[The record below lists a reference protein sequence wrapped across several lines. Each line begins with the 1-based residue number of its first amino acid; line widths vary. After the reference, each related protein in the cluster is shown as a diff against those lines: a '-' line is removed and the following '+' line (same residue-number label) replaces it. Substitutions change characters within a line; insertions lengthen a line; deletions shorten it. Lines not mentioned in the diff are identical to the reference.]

1 MAQRERRQN
10 IARLREIGEVAARHG
25 FGFIVDKRRSAAPAD
40 DLDSGRTRGQR
51 LKEMLDELGPT
62 FVKFGQL
69 LSTRPDVVPPDV
81 VRELQALQDAARP
94 FPAATA
100 RTVIE
105 SELGLRVEQVFEWFD
120 DEPVAAASIG
130 QVHRARLPEGRE
142 VVVKV
147 QRPDAENKLKADIGL
162 LEQVAKLAKERVKRL
177 QFIDTVALVD
187 EFARTIRQELDY
199 RIEARNVEAARRA
212 FTGDDTVTV
221 PRVLWRYT
229 TGRVL
234 VLDWVEGSTLN
245 HTDLDGW
252 SLEDR
257 RSLASRIS
265 ETWMKMV
272 FVHGF
277 FHADPHPA
285 NIVVQGPN
293 RIGLID
299 FGMVGQLSSR
309 DRQTAVHVFVD
320 VIDQNLDRLPRRLRD
335 LGLRYPKE
343 QEEEF
348 RDQLGVIL
356 QRYSGASMGE
366 IDGREL
372 VRDIFQAIY
381 RLQIKL
387 PTRWV
392 LLDKALATLAGVGLQ
407 IAPEFN
413 VFETARPYA
422 RRLMVK
428 RFRPDVVAD
437 RAQGDIGRYAE
448 AFLAFPF
455 QLHDVLD
462 ELRDGEVKIAIQQE
476 GFTESTE
483 RALGATN
490 RVVMGV
496 LAAALFLGS
505 AIIGGFVRNGP
516 HLLGVAVVAI
526 PGLVAG
532 AGLAALVLFG
542 IIRSG
547 RW

>member
-1 MAQRERRQN
+1 MAQGERRQN

-25 FGFIVDKRRSAAPAD
+25 FGFLLDKRRSGHSAANAD
-40 DLDSGRTRGQR
+40 EGGTRGER
-51 LKEMLDELGPT
+51 LRKMLDELGPT

-81 VRELQALQDAARP
+81 IRELRILQDAATP
-94 FPAATA
+94 VPSAIA
-100 RTVIE
+100 RAVIE
-105 SELGLRVEQVFEWFD
+105 SDLGLRIDQIFEAFD
-120 DEPVAAASIG
+120 DTPIAAASIG
-130 QVHRARLPEGRE
+130 QVHRARLPGGID
-142 VVVKV
+142 VAVKV
-147 QRPDAENKLKADIGL
+147 QRPDAQAKLTADLAL
-162 LEQVAKLAKERVKRL
+162 LQQVAKIITERTKRL
-177 QFIDTVALVD
+177 EFIDTVALVD
-187 EFARTIRQELDY
+187 EFGRTIRQELDY
-199 RIEARNVEAARRA
+199 RIEARNVEASRRA
-212 FTGDDTVTV
+212 FTGDATVTV
-221 PRVLWRYT
+221 PKVFWRT
-229 TGRVL
+229 TTSRVL
-234 VLDWVEGSTLN
+234 VLEWLDGPTLT
-245 HTDLDGW
+245 HTDLDVW
-252 SLEDR
+252 PADDR
-257 RSLASRIS
+257 RTLAARIS

-285 NIVVQGPN
+285 NIVIFGADH
-293 RIGLID
+293 IGLID
-299 FGMVGQLSSR
+299 FGMMGQLSPR

-320 VIDQNLDRLPRRLRD
+320 AVDQNLDRLPRRLRD

-348 RDQLGVIL
+348 RDQLGIIL
-356 QRYSGASMGE
+356 QRYWGASMSE

-372 VRDIFQAIY
+372 IRDIFTAIY

-387 PTRWV
+387 PARWV

-407 IAPEFN
+407 ISPDFN

-422 RRLMVK
+422 RRLMVQ
-428 RFRPDVVAD
+428 RFRPDVVAN
-437 RAQGDIGRYAE
+437 RLQGELGRYAE
-448 AFLAFPF
+448 AALAFPF
-455 QLHDVLD
+455 QLHDLMD
-462 ELRDGEVKIAIQQE
+462 EFRDGEIKIAIQQE

-505 AIIGGFVRNGP
+505 AIIGGFVSNGP
-516 HLLGVAVVAI
+516 HLLGIAVVAL

-532 AGLAALVLFG
+532 ASLAGLVLFG
-542 IIRSG
+542 ILRSG

>member
-1 MAQRERRQN
+1 VAQRERRRN

-25 FGFIVDKRRSAAPAD
+25 FGFLVDKRRSAEHAD
-40 DLDSGRTRGQR
+40 EIDSGRSRGHR
-51 LKEMLDELGPT
+51 LREMLDELGPT

-81 VRELQALQDAARP
+81 VRELRALQDAARP

-100 RTVIE
+100 RAVVEDEI
-105 SELGLRVEQVFEWFD
+105 GLRIDQVFEWFD
-120 DEPVAAASIG
+120 DEPLAAASIG

-147 QRPDAENKLKADIGL
+147 QRPDAEDKLKADIGL
-162 LEQVAKLAKERVKRL
+162 LEQVAKLAKERVRRL

-187 EFARTIRQELDY
+187 EFARTVRQELDY

-212 FTGDDTVTV
+212 FTGDATVTV
-221 PRVLWRYT
+221 PRVYWRYT

-234 VLDWVEGSTLN
+234 VLDWLEGATLN
-245 HTDLDGW
+245 HTDLDLW

-257 RSLASRIS
+257 RALASRIS

-285 NIVVQGPN
+285 NIVVQGAD

-299 FGMVGQLSSR
+299 FGMVGQLSPR
-309 DRQTAVHVFVD
+309 DRQISVHVFVD

-343 QEEEF
+343 QEEDF

-356 QRYSGASMGE
+356 QRYSGATMGE

-392 LLDKALATLAGVGLQ
+392 MLDKALATLAGVGLQ
-407 IAPEFN
+407 VSPEFN

-422 RRLMVK
+422 RRLMVQ
-428 RFRPDVVAD
+428 RFRPDVMVD
-437 RAQGDIGRYAE
+437 RTKGDVERYAE
-448 AFLAFPF
+448 ALLAFPF
-455 QLHDVLD
+455 QLHDILD

-496 LAAALFLGS
+496 VAAALFLGS

-516 HLLGVAVVAI
+516 HLLGIAVVAI

-532 AGLAALVLFG
+532 AALAALVLFG

>member
-25 FGFIVDKRRSAAPAD
+25 FGFLLDKRRARPAEEEID
-40 DLDSGRTRGQR
+40 DSGTRGQR
-51 LKEMLDELGPT
+51 LASMLDELGPT

-81 VRELQALQDAARP
+81 VRELRTLQDAARP
-94 FPAATA
+94 FPAEVA
-100 RTVIE
+100 RGAVE
-105 SELGLRVEQVFEWFD
+105 HELGLRIEQVFERFD

-130 QVHRARLPEGRE
+130 QVHRACLPDGRE
-142 VVVKV
+142 VAVKV
-147 QRPDAENKLKADIGL
+147 QRPDAEDKIKADIAL
-162 LEQVAKLAKERVKRL
+162 LEQVARIARERVKRL
-177 QFIDTVALVD
+177 EFIDTVALVD

-199 RIEARNVEAARRA
+199 RIEARNVETARRA
-212 FTGDDTVTV
+212 FTGDETVTV
-221 PRVLWRYT
+221 PKVYWRYT
-229 TGRVL
+229 TSRVL
-234 VLDWVEGSTLN
+234 VLDWLDGPTLN
-245 HTDLDGW
+245 HTDLTLW
-252 SLEDR
+252 SAEDR
-257 RSLASRIS
+257 RTLASRIS

-285 NIVVQGPN
+285 NLVVQGAD

-299 FGMVGQLSSR
+299 FGMVGQLSPR

-320 VIDQNLDRLPRRLRD
+320 VLEQNLDRLPRRLRD

-356 QRYSGASMGE
+356 QRYSGATMAE

-407 IAPEFN
+407 VSPDFN

-422 RRLMVK
+422 RRLMVT
-428 RFRPDVVAD
+428 RYRPDVVVD
-437 RAQGDIGRYAE
+437 RVQGDMSRYAE
-448 AFLAFPF
+448 AFMAFPF
-455 QLHDVLD
+455 QLYDILD
-462 ELRDGEVKIAIQQE
+462 EFRDGEVTIAIKQE

-496 LAAALFLGS
+496 IAASLFLGS
-505 AIIGGFVRNGP
+505 AVIGAFAESGP
-516 HLLGVAVVAI
+516 TVAGIAVISI
-526 PGLVAG
+526 PGLLAG
-532 AGLAALVLFG
+532 TVLAGLVLFG
-542 IIRSG
+542 ILRSG

>member
-1 MAQRERRQN
+1 VAQRERRQN

-25 FGFIVDKRRSAAPAD
+25 FGFLVDKRRAAEHAAEND
-40 DLDSGRTRGQR
+40 TGRSRGQR
-51 LKEMLDELGPT
+51 LREMLDELGPT

-81 VRELQALQDAARP
+81 VRELRALQDAARP

-100 RTVIE
+100 RAVVE
-105 SELGLRVEQVFEWFD
+105 GEVGLHIDQVFEWFD
-120 DEPVAAASIG
+120 DEPLAAASIG

-147 QRPDAENKLKADIGL
+147 QRPDAEDKLKADIGL

-187 EFARTIRQELDY
+187 EFARTVRQELDY

-212 FTGDDTVTV
+212 FTGDETVTV
-221 PRVLWRYT
+221 PRVYWRYT

-234 VLDWVEGSTLN
+234 VLDWLEGATLN
-245 HTDLDGW
+245 HTDLDLW

-257 RSLASRIS
+257 RALASRIS

-285 NIVVQGPN
+285 NIVVQGAD

-299 FGMVGQLSSR
+299 FGMVGQLSPR

-343 QEEEF
+343 QEEDF

-356 QRYSGASMGE
+356 QRYSGATMGE

-407 IAPEFN
+407 ISPEFN

-422 RRLMVK
+422 RRLLVQ
-428 RFRPDVVAD
+428 RFRPDVMVD
-437 RAQGDIGRYAE
+437 RTKGDLERYAE

-455 QLHDVLD
+455 QLHDILD

-496 LAAALFLGS
+496 VAAALFLGS

-516 HLLGVAVVAI
+516 HLLGIAVVAI

-532 AGLAALVLFG
+532 AALAALVLFG

>member
-1 MAQRERRQN
+1 
-10 IARLREIGEVAARHG
+10 
-25 FGFIVDKRRSAAPAD
+25 
-40 DLDSGRTRGQR
+40 
-51 LKEMLDELGPT
+51 
-62 FVKFGQL
+62 
-69 LSTRPDVVPPDV
+69 
-81 VRELQALQDAARP
+81 
-94 FPAATA
+94 
-100 RTVIE
+100 
-105 SELGLRVEQVFEWFD
+105 
-120 DEPVAAASIG
+120 
-130 QVHRARLPEGRE
+130 

-147 QRPDAENKLKADIGL
+147 QRPDAEDKLKADIGL
-162 LEQVAKLAKERVKRL
+162 LEQVAKLAKERVRRL

-187 EFARTIRQELDY
+187 EFARTVRQELDY

-212 FTGDDTVTV
+212 FTGDATVTV
-221 PRVLWRYT
+221 PRVYWRYT

-234 VLDWVEGSTLN
+234 VLDWLEGATLN
-245 HTDLDGW
+245 HTDLDLW

-257 RSLASRIS
+257 RALASRIS

-285 NIVVQGPN
+285 NIVVQGAD

-299 FGMVGQLSSR
+299 FGMVGQLSPR
-309 DRQTAVHVFVD
+309 DRQISVHVFVD

-343 QEEEF
+343 QEEDF

-356 QRYSGASMGE
+356 QRYSGATMGE

-392 LLDKALATLAGVGLQ
+392 MLDKALATLAGVGLQ
-407 IAPEFN
+407 VSPEFN

-422 RRLMVK
+422 RRLMVQ
-428 RFRPDVVAD
+428 RFRPDVMVD
-437 RAQGDIGRYAE
+437 RTKGDVERYAE
-448 AFLAFPF
+448 ALLAFPF
-455 QLHDVLD
+455 QLHDILD

-496 LAAALFLGS
+496 VAAALFLGS

-516 HLLGVAVVAI
+516 HLLGIAVVAI

-532 AGLAALVLFG
+532 AALAALVLFG

>member
-1 MAQRERRQN
+1 MANGERRQN
-10 IARLREIGEVAARHG
+10 IARLRQIGEIAARNG
-25 FGFIVDKRRSAAPAD
+25 FGFLLDRHRAPRLDED
-40 DLDSGRTRGQR
+40 DHGTRGER
-51 LKEMLDELGPT
+51 LRKMLDELGPT

-69 LSTRPDVVPPDV
+69 LSTRPDVVPPDI
-81 VRELQALQDAARP
+81 VRELRTLQDAASPVPGPRV
-94 FPAATA
+94 
-100 RTVIE
+100 RSVIE
-105 SELGLRVEQVFEWFD
+105 SDLGASIGELFAWFD
-120 DEPVAAASIG
+120 ETPIAAASIG
-130 QVHRARLPEGRE
+130 QVHRARLPGGED

-147 QRPDAENKLKADIGL
+147 QRPDAEATLKADLAL

-177 QFIDTVALVD
+177 EFIDMVALVD
-187 EFARTIRQELDY
+187 EFGRTIRQELDY
-199 RIEARNVEAARRA
+199 RVEARNVEASRRA
-212 FTGDDTVTV
+212 FAGDETVTV
-221 PRVLWRYT
+221 PTVHWRHT
-229 TGRVL
+229 TSRVL
-234 VLDWVEGSTLN
+234 VLEWLDGDTLN
-245 HTDLDGW
+245 HTDLQGW
-252 SLEDR
+252 SAEDR
-257 RSLASRIS
+257 TLLASRIS

-285 NIVVQGPN
+285 NIIVYGPDK
-293 RIGLID
+293 IGLID
-299 FGMVGQLSSR
+299 FGLVGQLSPR

-320 VIDQNLDRLPRRLRD
+320 AVDQNIDRLPRRLRD

-348 RDQLGVIL
+348 REQLSIIL
-356 QRYSGASMGE
+356 QRYWGATMGE

-372 VRDIFQAIY
+372 LRDLFGTIY
-381 RLQIKL
+381 QLQIKL
-387 PTRWV
+387 PIRWV

-407 IAPEFN
+407 ISPDFN

-422 RRLMVK
+422 RRLMVQ
-428 RFRPDVVAD
+428 RYRPDVVVD
-437 RAQGDIGRYAE
+437 RIQGDVGKYAE
-448 AFLAFPF
+448 AALAFPF

-505 AIIGGFVRNGP
+505 ALIGAFVENGP
-516 HLLGVAVVAI
+516 HVLGVAVVGI
-526 PGLVAG
+526 PGLLVGAALAG
-532 AGLAALVLFG
+532 LVLFG
-542 IIRSG
+542 ILRSG

>member
-1 MAQRERRQN
+1 VAQRERRQN

-25 FGFIVDKRRSAAPAD
+25 FGFLVDKRRRPPQD
-40 DLDSGRTRGQR
+40 EELTNGRSRGQR
-51 LKEMLDELGPT
+51 LTAMLDELGPT

-81 VRELQALQDAARP
+81 VRELRTLQDAARP

-100 RTVIE
+100 RAAVE
-105 SELGLRVEQVFEWFD
+105 RELGLRIEQVFERFD

-130 QVHRARLPEGRE
+130 QVHRALLPGGRE
-142 VVVKV
+142 VAVKV
-147 QRPDAENKLKADIGL
+147 QRPDAEDKLKADIGL
-162 LEQVAKLAKERVKRL
+162 LEQVARIARERVKRL
-177 QFIDTVALVD
+177 EFIDTVALVD
-187 EFARTIRQELDY
+187 EFARTVRQELDY

-221 PRVLWRYT
+221 PKVYWRYT
-229 TGRVL
+229 TSRVL
-234 VLDWVEGSTLN
+234 VLDWLDGPTLN
-245 HTDLDGW
+245 HTDFTLW
-252 SLEDR
+252 SVEDR
-257 RSLASRIS
+257 RMLASRIS

-285 NIVVQGPN
+285 NIIIQGAD

-299 FGMVGQLSSR
+299 FGMVGQLSPR

-320 VIDQNLDRLPRRLRD
+320 VVEQNIDRLPRRLRD

-348 RDQLGVIL
+348 REQLGVLL
-356 QRYSGASMGE
+356 QRYSGATMGE

-387 PTRWV
+387 PTRWL

-407 IAPEFN
+407 ISPDFN

-422 RRLMVK
+422 RRLMVQ
-428 RFRPDVVAD
+428 RFRPDVIVD
-437 RAQGDIGRYAE
+437 RMQGDMQRYAE

-455 QLHDVLD
+455 QLHDLLD
-462 ELRDGEVKIAIQQE
+462 EFRDGEVKISIQQE
-476 GFTESTE
+476 GFLESTE

-490 RVVMGV
+490 RVVMGLV
-496 LAAALFLGS
+496 AAALFVGS
-505 AIIGGFVRNGP
+505 AIVGAFAGDGP
-516 HLLGVAVVAI
+516 QVLGVAVIAI
-526 PGLVAG
+526 PGLLAGVAL
-532 AGLAALVLFG
+532 AGLILFG
-542 IIRSG
+542 ILKSG

>member
-1 MAQRERRQN
+1 
-10 IARLREIGEVAARHG
+10 
-25 FGFIVDKRRSAAPAD
+25 
-40 DLDSGRTRGQR
+40 
-51 LKEMLDELGPT
+51 MLDELGPT

-81 VRELQALQDAARP
+81 VRELRTLQDAASP

-100 RTVIE
+100 RAVVETEI
-105 SELGLRVEQVFEWFD
+105 GLRIEQVFEWFD
-120 DEPVAAASIG
+120 DDPIAAASIG

-142 VVVKV
+142 VVVKI
-147 QRPDAENKLKADIGL
+147 QRPDAEDTIKADIGL
-162 LEQVAKLAKERVKRL
+162 LEQIAKLAKERVKRL

-212 FTGDDTVTV
+212 FTGDETVTV
-221 PRVLWRYT
+221 PRVYWRYT
-229 TGRVL
+229 SGRVL
-234 VLDWVEGSTLN
+234 VMDWVEGPTLN
-245 HTDLDGW
+245 HTDLELW
-252 SLEDR
+252 SPEDR
-257 RSLASRIS
+257 RTLASRIS

-285 NIVVQGPN
+285 NIIVQGPN

-299 FGMVGQLSSR
+299 FGMVGQLSPR

-356 QRYSGASMGE
+356 QRYSGATMAE

-407 IAPEFN
+407 VSPDFN

-422 RRLMVK
+422 RRLMVQ
-428 RFRPDVVAD
+428 RFRPDKVAD
-437 RAQGDIGRYAE
+437 RARGDMGRYAE
-448 AFLAFPF
+448 MLLAFPY

-462 ELRDGEVKIAIQQE
+462 ELRDGEVKISIQQE

-490 RVVMGV
+490 RVVMGL

-516 HLLGVAVVAI
+516 HLWGVAAVAI
-526 PGLVAG
+526 PGLLVGAALAG
-532 AGLAALVLFG
+532 LVLFG
-542 IIRSG
+542 IIKSG